1 MATISRICTHCNK
14 SSALDAQHCQHCG
27 HSMNANQNSQTAMPQ
42 ATNTNLS
49 DSIRQTATKAAL
61 PILAG
66 AAGWLVRK
74 GWQLLRERMEAD
86 ASLASFQQTQ
96 TAKRTPDNNTH
107 VAQTHTPRRTIHIR
121 SKWMVSDANG
131 VWQQGASE
139 HTIELD

>member
-27 HSMNANQNSQTAMPQ
+27 HSMSTHPDAYVNMPQ
-42 ATNTNLS
+42 TTPTSLS
-49 DSIRQTATKAAL
+49 ESLRQTATKAAL

-74 GWQLLRERMEAD
+74 AWQLLRERMD
-86 ASLASFQQTQ
+86 ASTALDSFPQTQ

-107 VAQTHTPRRTIHIR
+107 MAQTHTPRRTIHIR